1 MIDCAEIIKSKPH
14 CIRETN
20 QDELPLEEEASI
32 MIFVN
37 KKSELLKEV
46 KIDKCLLTKSSSVR
60 CDFMVQHKDINHYV
74 ELKGTDYEHALK
86 QLYKSIEIFN
96 SCFPNK
102 SNKKCKAIIVLS
114 RAVAMSPWFEI
125 AYEES
130 DLRKYV
136 DDGICEFPI
145 LKVSGYHHPLS

>member
-20 QDELPLEEEASI
+20 QDELHLEEKASI
-32 MIFVN
+32 IIFVN
-37 KKSELLKEV
+37 KKNELLKEV
-46 KIDKCLLTKSSSVR
+46 KIDDCLLTKSRNVR
-60 CDFMVQHKDINHYV
+60 CDFMVQHKDTNHYV

-96 SCFPNK
+96 RCFPNK

-114 RAVAMSPWFEI
+114 KPIAITWFEI

-136 DDGICEFPI
+136 EDGICEYPI
-145 LKVSGYHHPLS
+145 IKTSPYPHEFS

>member
-1 MIDCAEIIKSKPH
+1 MVNCAQIIKSKPH
-14 CIRETN
+14 CIRETH
-20 QDELPLEEEASI
+20 QAELPLEEKASI
-32 MIFVN
+32 IIFVN
-37 KKSELLKEV
+37 KKNELLVEV
-46 KIDKCLLTKSSSVR
+46 KIDDCLLTKSPTVR

-86 QLYKSIEIFN
+86 QLCKSIEIFN

-114 RAVAMSPWFEI
+114 KSVAITWFAE
-125 AYEES
+125 AYKES

-136 DDGICEFPI
+136 DDGICEYPI
-145 LKVSGYHHPLS
+145 IKTSPYPHPLS